1 MSYSSENQKKDRQ
14 PNAVRKNNPKTI
26 SNSTQLKP
34 SVMKRY
40 LNNVNVIPL
49 EEYEE
54 YGYEDMKLF
63 K

>member
-1 MSYSSENQKKDRQ
+1 MSYSSKNPKDRQ

-26 SNSTQLKP
+26 YNSTQPKP
-34 SVMKRY
+34 SHMKHY

-54 YGYEDMKLF
+54 EEEEEEEE
-63 K
+63 